1 MRGTERKA
9 MMGLRGFEEAMEIVN
24 RCTLSGEHAEVF
36 YDPEEK
42 SLRAYEV
49 DADSYIDADGFNVTG
64 TTRAE
69 IHDNIRKVDDYLEN
83 YQDKMSFKEYL
94 WNIAD

>member
-1 MRGTERKA
+1 M
-9 MMGLRGFEEAMEIVN
+9 
-24 RCTLSGEHAEVF
+24 
-36 YDPEEK
+36 
-42 SLRAYEV
+42 
-49 DADSYIDADGFNVTG
+49 DSYIDADGFNVTG

-83 YQDKMSFKEYL
+83 YQDKMSFNEYL